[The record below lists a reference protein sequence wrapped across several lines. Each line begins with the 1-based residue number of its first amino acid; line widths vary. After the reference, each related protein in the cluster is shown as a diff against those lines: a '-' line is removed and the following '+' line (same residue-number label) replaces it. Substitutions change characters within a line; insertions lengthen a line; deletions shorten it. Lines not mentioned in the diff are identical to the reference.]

1 MPMMTMIKKRGV
13 LVRERHNG
21 RGGINK
27 KGNIHPGEVALTI
40 YHDDDHDDDDDDD
53 HDDDRDEDED
63 DDEDKDD
70 DDDGDG
76 DNDGDDEREYSDQ
89 RSSSQCG
96 SWSRPLRS
104 S

>member
-1 MPMMTMIKKRGV
+1 MILMTMMTMIIKRGV

-27 KGNIHPGEVALTI
+27 KGNIHPGREVALTI
-40 YHDDDHDDDDDDD
+40 YHDDD

-76 DNDGDDEREYSDQ
+76 NSDGDDEREYSVQ

>member
-1 MPMMTMIKKRGV
+1 MPMMMMAKKRGV

-27 KGNIHPGEVALTI
+27 KGNIHPGREVALTI
-40 YHDDDHDDDDDDD
+40 YHDDD